1 MSIFFIAFI
10 VLAIS
15 FFVFLVG
22 ALISTM
28 VYHEDVAIA
37 LTIIVSVA
45 VFIDGLFVGVGLNT
59 EEAQVWSA
67 KYEAQKTTIEQSLDS
82 EVLSGLERIELVKQ
96 ASELNG
102 ELAERQAT
110 AELWHVVYYD
120 ENVYAGLEP
129 ICIN

>member
-1 MSIFFIAFI
+1 MSIFLIAFI
-10 VLAIS
+10 VFAFS
-15 FFVFLVG
+15 FLVFLCG

-28 VYHEDVAIA
+28 VYHEDVGIA

-45 VFIDGLFVGVGLNT
+45 VFIAGLFVGVGLNT

-102 ELAERQAT
+102 ELAERQAR

-120 ENVYAGLEP
+120 EDVYSGLEP
-129 ICIN
+129 ICIG

>member
-1 MSIFFIAFI
+1 MSIFGIIGMSALIAALVFFIGLLIA
-10 VLAIS
+10 S
-15 FFVFLVG
+15 FFDYEELAVGIVCIITAVVLVASIFIG
-22 ALISTM
+22 IG
-28 VYHEDVAIA
+28 
-37 LTIIVSVA
+37 LT
-45 VFIDGLFVGVGLNT
+45 T
-59 EEAQVWSA
+59 ESAQVWSA

-96 ASELNG
+96 SSELNG

>member
-1 MSIFFIAFI
+1 MSIFFIALI

-15 FFVFLVG
+15 FFVFLCG

-45 VFIDGLFVGVGLNT
+45 VFIAGLFVGVGLNT

-96 ASELNG
+96 SSELNG

-120 ENVYAGLEP
+120 EDVYSGLEP
-129 ICIN
+129 ICIG